1 MQERIQR
8 PPPPNWRAH
17 DAEPDPTLLA
27 AAAKGSK
34 TVAMP
39 TYFNLLIRLE
49 TADQTEA
56 LGHAIASA
64 LETGDVLLL
73 SGPVGA
79 GKSALARAI
88 IQARLGRAEEVPSP
102 TFTLVQTYDAPDGN
116 VWHADLYRLSH
127 PDEIVELGLEEAF
140 STAICLIEWP
150 DRLGRLTPEHPVR
163 ITLSYAGDGRE
174 ASVSFQGRQA
184 LATAL
189 RDFAP

>member
-1 MQERIQR
+1 
-8 PPPPNWRAH
+8 
-17 DAEPDPTLLA
+17 
-27 AAAKGSK
+27 
-34 TVAMP
+34 MP

-102 TFTLVQTYDAPDGN
+102 TFTLVQTYDAPDADI
-116 VWHADLYRLSH
+116 WHADLYRLSH

-150 DRLGRLTPEHPVR
+150 DRLGRLTPEHPVC